1 MRKSPLL
8 AVFLTV
14 VIDLLGFGI
23 VLPLLPLYGEAFD
36 ARGITLSLLFISF
49 SAMQFVASPI
59 WGRFSD
65 RFGRRPIILIG
76 LTGSVASYTL
86 FGLAPGMSAA
96 LFWLFVSRIVA
107 GVFGGTI
114 STAYAYI
121 ADVTTTKERGRGMA
135 LIGAAF
141 GIGFTLGPTIGGL
154 GYEHLGPGAPGYI
167 AAGFSFVA
175 LLFAAFRLPEPERHA
190 EHRARSWFD
199 LDAFRTAMRTPAV
212 GTILMTGFVSVG
224 CFALLEATLSVLA
237 KHRYQLGIGQ
247 IGLLFS
253 YFGLWSA
260 VNQGYVVRKM
270 MKRMGERTLIL
281 WGPVLLGAGLLVIG
295 AASVLL
301 EQLDLGFGWR
311 LAALLVIAPL
321 PVLGFGMIMPSL
333 NSLLSRAT
341 DPTTQGGVLGV
352 NQSLQSLSRIIGPFV
367 GLSLFYVN
375 DAVPFLLGA
384 VTMLLAMG
392 LAVKIR
398 RTPLEDRY

>member
-1 MRKSPLL
+1 M
-8 AVFLTV
+8 FLTV

-23 VLPLLPLYGEAFD
+23 VLPLLPLYGEEFN
-36 ARGITLSLLFISF
+36 ARGVTLSLLFISF
-49 SAMQFVASPI
+49 SAMQFLAAPI
-59 WGRFSD
+59 WGRLSD

-76 LTGSVASYTL
+76 LAGSVASYTL

-96 LFWLFVSRIVA
+96 LVWLFVSRLTA

-154 GYEHLGPGAPGYI
+154 GYEYLGAGAPGYI
-167 AAGFSFVA
+167 AAGFSSLA
-175 LLFAAFRLPEPERHA
+175 LLFAYFRLPEPERHA
-190 EHRARSWFD
+190 EHRARSWLD
-199 LDAFRTAMRTPAV
+199 LEALRNAMKSPAV
-212 GTILMTGFVSVG
+212 STILGTGFVSVS

-237 KHRYQLGIGQ
+237 KHSYDLSIGQ
-247 IGLLFS
+247 VGFLFS
-253 YFGLWSA
+253 YFGFWSA
-260 VNQGYVVRKM
+260 LNQGYIVRKM
-270 MKRMGERTLIL
+270 MKTMGERTLIL
-281 WGPVLLGAGLLVIG
+281 WGPALLGVGLLIIG
-295 AASVLL
+295 AASLMV
-301 EQLDLGFGWR
+301 ERFDLNAGWR
-311 LAALLVIAPL
+311 IVVLAVIAPL

-341 DPTTQGGVLGV
+341 DATTQGGILGV
-352 NQSLQSLSRIIGPFV
+352 NQSLQSLGRIVGPFA

-384 VTMLLAMG
+384 ATMVIAMLLAM
-392 LAVKIR
+392 KIR
-398 RTPLEDRY
+398 KTVVADKY